1 MIKSAN
7 SVTNKKKNKKIT
19 VIAHNKEESKNSVI
33 SNYYLLSQP
42 TYTFIPNPKLLF
54 KLTSSTVYEFPKQMP
69 LHNYK
74 LLPIDKTINDAEEL
88 RDGVEEMIQNNI
100 HWVKK
105 IKMFF
110 KHGNIDKTILSNMYI
125 ENLMNH
131 FYSKIENQQNFIF
144 DIYAAPHIR
153 NNLFFNKNKSIIS
166 ETQNNYKISLDK
178 IKSIMENNS
187 FNILQNYTMMRL
199 NKLRKLKMIIQDYQ
213 ALSEVKE
220 SENNDFEDYAYLNN
234 KITKYDK
241 INITYGKE
249 RDIILG
255 HHHLFDYKPKL
266 NNKKRKELEEL
277 RKRKNILDI
286 LFDHKDDH
294 EGFVLKPNEHKVID
308 FLIKRH
314 MKSYYPNGGYER
326 KKQLVSI
333 YK

>member
-1 MIKSAN
+1 MIKSTN
-7 SVTNKKKNKKIT
+7 SVTKKKKNNKIT
-19 VIAHNKEESKNSVI
+19 VVAHNKEECKNTI
-33 SNYYLLSQP
+33 ITNYYLLSQP
-42 TYTFIPNPKLLF
+42 TYTFIPNPKHLF
-54 KLTSSTVYEFPKQMP
+54 KLTSKNEYEFPKQMP
-69 LHNYK
+69 THNYK
-74 LLPIDKTINDAEEL
+74 LLEIDRTVNDAEEL
-88 RDGVEEMIQNNI
+88 RDGVEDMIQNNI

-110 KHGNIDKTILSNMYI
+110 RHGNIDKTIQSNMYI
-125 ENLMNH
+125 ENLMNY
-131 FYSKIENQQNFIF
+131 FYSKMENKINFIF

-153 NNLFFNKNKSIIS
+153 NNLFFNIDKSVIS

-178 IKSIMENNS
+178 IKARMENNS
-187 FNILQNYTMMRL
+187 FNILNKYTMMRL
-199 NKLRKLKMIIQDYQ
+199 NKLRKLKMVIQDYK

-241 INITYGKE
+241 INLTYGQE
-249 RDIILG
+249 REIILC
-255 HHHLFDYKPKL
+255 HNHLFDYKPKL

-294 EGFVLKPNEHKVID
+294 EGFVLRANEHKVID

-314 MKSYYPNGGYER
+314 MKGYYPNGGYER
-326 KKQLVSI
+326 KKKLVSI
-333 YK
+333 Y